1 MNESPEIGEITAVNS
16 LALTAPTPL
25 TEHPAAVYLS
35 NLSAGSRAA
44 MRQSLNAIPT
54 ERFAIAKILT
64 SNECDALTLN
74 WAEVRYKHTALLRC
88 ILMERYAPAT
98 ANKMLSALRRV
109 LKEALRLELMDA
121 RDFARAVDI
130 PNIKRFNYNDF
141 HEKTGEEFIG
151 VTSMLHE
158 AQVWKKKEQAKQSIE
173 KYSDFL
179 LEKVE
184 AGSQVRVDIKQL
196 KRSSDGKL
204 TDELVESLLFLPEK
218 N

>member
-1 MNESPEIGEITAVNS
+1 MAKGFGAKPEKQLGYILQLMPEAKAYAV
-16 LALTAPTPL
+16 
-25 TEHPAAVYLS
+25 
-35 NLSAGSRAA
+35 
-44 MRQSLNAIPT
+44 
-54 ERFAIAKILT
+54 
-64 SNECDALTLN
+64 
-74 WAEVRYKHTALLRC
+74 
-88 ILMERYAPAT
+88 
-98 ANKMLSALRRV
+98 
-109 LKEALRLELMDA
+109 
-121 RDFARAVDI
+121 
-130 PNIKRFNYNDF
+130 RFNYNDF

-204 TDELVESLLFLPEK
+204 TGELVVSLLFLPES
-218 N
+218 

>member
-1 MNESPEIGEITAVNS
+1 MAKGFGVKPEKQLGYILQLIPEVKAYAV
-16 LALTAPTPL
+16 
-25 TEHPAAVYLS
+25 
-35 NLSAGSRAA
+35 
-44 MRQSLNAIPT
+44 
-54 ERFAIAKILT
+54 
-64 SNECDALTLN
+64 
-74 WAEVRYKHTALLRC
+74 
-88 ILMERYAPAT
+88 
-98 ANKMLSALRRV
+98 
-109 LKEALRLELMDA
+109 
-121 RDFARAVDI
+121 
-130 PNIKRFNYNDF
+130 RFNYNDF

-204 TDELVESLLFLPEK
+204 IGELVESLFIVTDNSEMKILSPTV
-218 N
+218 